1 MGLVE
6 FRELCH
12 YAQNKRC
19 VSVFYDRFVN
29 LCELK
34 GVSLS
39 KAAVEAG
46 ISKSLVTKWK
56 NNSINIP
63 SPEVLDKLS
72 KYFGISISELLGENE
87 QKEKP
92 ANDNVDELHLTKNE
106 VKLIL
111 WLRSLPPEM
120 REAVLNIPTG
130 SGISDNH
137 QA

>member
-1 MGLVE
+1 M
-6 FRELCH
+6 
-12 YAQNKRC
+12 
-19 VSVFYDRFVN
+19 FYDRFVK

-92 ANDNVDELHLTKNE
+92 AISEDDRLNAEFVELFS
-106 VKLIL
+106 KL
-111 WLRSLPPEM
+111 SDAEKAM
-120 REAVLNIPTG
+120 M
-130 SGISDNH
+130 ISQLKGLVSDR
-137 QA
+137 

>member
-1 MGLVE
+1 M
-6 FRELCH
+6 
-12 YAQNKRC
+12 
-19 VSVFYDRFVN
+19 FYDRFVN

-46 ISKSLVTKWK
+46 ISTSLVTKWK

-92 ANDNVDELHLTKNE
+92 AISEDDRLNAEFIELFS
-106 VKLIL
+106 KL
-111 WLRSLPPEM
+111 SDAEKTM
-120 REAVLNIPTG
+120 M
-130 SGISDNH
+130 ISQLKGLVSDR
-137 QA
+137 

>member
-1 MGLVE
+1 MGSVE

-92 ANDNVDELHLTKNE
+92 AISEDDRLNAEFIELFS
-106 VKLIL
+106 KL
-111 WLRSLPPEM
+111 SDAEKTM
-120 REAVLNIPTG
+120 M
-130 SGISDNH
+130 ISQLKGLVSDR
-137 QA
+137 

>member
-1 MGLVE
+1 M
-6 FRELCH
+6 
-12 YAQNKRC
+12 
-19 VSVFYDRFVN
+19 FYDRFVN
-29 LCELK
+29 LCEFK
-34 GVSLS
+34 GVSPS

-72 KYFGISISELLGENE
+72 KYFGISISELLNENE

-92 ANDNVDELHLTKNE
+92 ANDNVDELHLTENE